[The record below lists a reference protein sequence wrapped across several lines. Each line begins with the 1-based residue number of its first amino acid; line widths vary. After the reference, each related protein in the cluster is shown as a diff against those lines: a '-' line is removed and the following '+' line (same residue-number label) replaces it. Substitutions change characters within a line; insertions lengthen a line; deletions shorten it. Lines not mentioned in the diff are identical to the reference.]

1 MLFILLL
8 SLLGASNLNL
18 RRGRP
23 DFVFWGS
30 GRRLTSG
37 LFMILSWAELGLSRA
52 LFHGL
57 RSSSFEIP
65 FKFPYPPLHCL
76 SKILVNCGLA
86 QEITAL
92 QHIVAIHV
100 CQYGPT
106 LKPNPSVR

>member
-1 MLFILLL
+1 MIPTGITRFEGRSLRERDLV
-8 SLLGASNLNL
+8 SLLRSLNLNL

-86 QEITAL
+86 QDNRAVDRVTFI
-92 QHIVAIHV
+92 
-100 CQYGPT
+100 
-106 LKPNPSVR
+106 